1 VLHDLYLPNFRVKMD
16 AIPGRYTQL
25 WFTATKLGTY
35 HLFCAEYCG
44 TKHSGMVGWVT
55 VMPQGDYQTWLSGG
69 AAEGTLAQTGEKLF
83 TQLACV
89 TCHAAGDTQRGPV
102 LNGLFGSQVKL
113 ANGETVVANN
123 DYIRESI
130 LNPQAKIVAGFPPIM
145 PTFQGQVSEEQ
156 LLALTE
162 YIKSLPAGKSA
173 PGAGGQNSPSAT
185 PPAGTQP
192 AVPSQPRQ

>member
-1 VLHDLYLPNFRVKMD
+1 M
-16 AIPGRYTQL
+16 Q
-25 WFTATKLGTY
+25 
-35 HLFCAEYCG
+35 
-44 TKHSGMVGWVT
+44 
-55 VMPQGDYQTWLSGG
+55 
-69 AAEGTLAQTGEKLF
+69 
-83 TQLACV
+83 
-89 TCHAAGDTQRGPV
+89 
-102 LNGLFGSQVKL
+102 L

-173 PGAGGQNSPSAT
+173 PGAAGGLVQRRRRPARSR
-185 PPAGTQP
+185 PPVAAQ
-192 AVPSQPRQ
+192 AVETDDSRNHRRRRRAHT

>member
-1 VLHDLYLPNFRVKMD
+1 
-16 AIPGRYTQL
+16 
-25 WFTATKLGTY
+25 
-35 HLFCAEYCG
+35 
-44 TKHSGMVGWVT
+44 
-55 VMPQGDYQTWLSGG
+55 MPQERLPGVAERRRDGRHARPDGREAVHAARLRHLPRG
-69 AAEGTLAQTGEKLF
+69 AAT
-83 TQLACV
+83 
-89 TCHAAGDTQRGPV
+89 TQRGPV

-173 PGAGGQNSPSAT
+173 PGAGGQHSSSRRRRPARSRPLRRSPGSRDT
-185 PPAGTQP
+185 
-192 AVPSQPRQ
+192 